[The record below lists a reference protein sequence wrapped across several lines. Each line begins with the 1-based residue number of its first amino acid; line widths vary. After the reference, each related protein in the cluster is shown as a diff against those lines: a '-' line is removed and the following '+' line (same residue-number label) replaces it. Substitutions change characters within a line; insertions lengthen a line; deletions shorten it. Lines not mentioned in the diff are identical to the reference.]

1 MIYQLWACQPLFINL
16 VDDLVKKSDLP
27 QKICPTCNRP
37 FYWRK
42 KWQAN
47 WKTVKYCSRR
57 CRSEK

>member
-1 MIYQLWACQPLFINL
+1 M
-16 VDDLVKKSDLP
+16 KKSDLP

-47 WKTVKYCSRR
+47 WKEVKYCSRR